1 MNLFSTVA
9 PNDGLKFFQ
18 GNVVNIERVR
28 EITGLNNN
36 DLAKIAGVP
45 KGSVRN
51 DSKAP
56 KQVLEHLENIANIC
70 NLVFEFFND
79 NVKTKVWL
87 QTPNPM
93 LGNMSPRDMIRFG
106 RFAKLQRF
114 VANAIV
120 EGRIVEEG
128 QKAST

>member
-9 PNDGLKFFQ
+9 PNDGLKFFR

-28 EITGLNNN
+28 EITGLDNN

-56 KQVLEHLENIANIC
+56 KQVREHLENIANIC
-70 NLVFEFFND
+70 
-79 NVKTKVWL
+79 
-87 QTPNPM
+87 
-93 LGNMSPRDMIRFG
+93 NMSPRDMIRFG

-120 EGRIVEEG
+120 EGRTVEEG
-128 QKAST
+128 QKATT

>member
-9 PNDGLKFFQ
+9 PNDGLKFFK
-18 GNVVNIERVR
+18 GNVVSIERVR
-28 EITGLNNN
+28 EITGLDNN

-45 KGSVRN
+45 RGSVRN

-120 EGRIVEEG
+120 EGRTVEEG
-128 QKAST
+128 QKAAT

>member
-9 PNDGLKFFQ
+9 PHDGLQFFK

-28 EITGLNNN
+28 EITGLDNN

-45 KGSVRN
+45 KSSVRN

-120 EGRIVEEG
+120 EGRTVEEG
-128 QKAST
+128 QKAAT

>member
-9 PNDGLKFFQ
+9 PNDGLKFFH
-18 GNVVNIERVR
+18 GNVVDIERVR
-28 EITGLNNN
+28 EITGLDNN

-56 KQVLEHLENIANIC
+56 KQVREHLENIANIC

-114 VANAIV
+114 VANAIA
-120 EGRIVEEG
+120 EGRTVEEG
-128 QKAST
+128 QKATT

>member
-93 LGNMSPRDMIRFG
+93 LGNLAPRDMIRFG

-120 EGRIVEEG
+120 EGRTVEEG
-128 QKAST
+128 QKAAT